1 MTIAM
6 AATFQQITTT
16 TETTIV
22 FCAATI
28 CQQIFKSKKLR
39 KQNKKTKKKYQK
51 NEKTSEK
58 AKKKKNTKRKV
69 KRDKHKIIKRNCN
82 ITTTILKGKSD
93 DDNVKEE

>member
-16 TETTIV
+16 TETKIV

-39 KQNKKTKKKYQK
+39 KQNKK
-51 NEKTSEK
+51 
-58 AKKKKNTKRKV
+58 KNTKKM
-69 KRDKHKIIKRNCN
+69 KKPQKKQ
-82 ITTTILKGKSD
+82 KK
-93 DDNVKEE
+93 KEYKT

>member
-16 TETTIV
+16 TETKIV

-39 KQNKKTKKKYQK
+39 KQNKKKKYQK

-58 AKKKKNTKRKV
+58 AKKKKEYKT
-69 KRDKHKIIKRNCN
+69 
-82 ITTTILKGKSD
+82 
-93 DDNVKEE
+93 

>member
-16 TETTIV
+16 TTETKIV

-39 KQNKKTKKKYQK
+39 KQNKKKKNIKKMKKPQKKQKKKEY
-51 NEKTSEK
+51 KT
-58 AKKKKNTKRKV
+58 
-69 KRDKHKIIKRNCN
+69 
-82 ITTTILKGKSD
+82 
-93 DDNVKEE
+93 